1 MPAKTGVDRGRHLYD
16 VSRGKTP
23 AKTNEQLVAT
33 NVGRGQLL
41 RRARAGDAEA
51 RDALNAERALLSD
64 GTRAALD
71 GGGGGG
77 DDAA

>member
-23 AKTNEQLVAT
+23 AKTNEQLAAT

-51 RDALNAERALLSD
+51 RDALNAERARLSD
-64 GTRAALD
+64 GARAALD
-71 GGGGGG
+71 AGGGG